1 MPAPSA
7 FDNTIWKVSPR
18 RHGHRLDPDGYTPF
32 RLPRLEDQQAGVMG
46 EVRTSGRYRPALPGS
61 VGHRHRLLHGS
72 TEADGEAQLSLLP
85 SLMVAS
91 STRRAATPLS
101 IMLTCNVPHRLAAP
115 STFPARRPCFPRHKA
130 MPTL

>member
-1 MPAPSA
+1 MA
-7 FDNTIWKVSPR
+7 IVI
-18 RHGHRLDPDGYTPF
+18 DPDGYTPF

-46 EVRTSGRYRPALPGS
+46 EVRTSGRYRPALPGP

-72 TEADGEAQLSLLP
+72 TEADGEAQHSLLP

-101 IMLTCNVPHRLAAP
+101 TMLTCNVPHRLVAP

-130 MPTL
+130 MTTL